1 MDRKEKCE
9 RVILTPNERKLL
21 RDVKRH
27 PHRKCSQ
34 AEVWP
39 LYTMGLVQPD
49 TAGTDALGQPVL
61 KDTYCVSR
69 FYEVYRAYQCSKH
82 RALFLSSLW
91 LPILVSVLTNLTI
104 NELQRLWPLLLQ
116 WFSTRP

>member
-21 RDVKRH
+21 RDIKRH

-49 TAGTDALGQPVL
+49 TAGTDALGQPIL
-61 KDTYCVSR
+61 KDTYCVSG
-69 FYEVYRAYQCSKH
+69 FYWVYRAHK
-82 RALFLSSLW
+82 RSLLKDKLLTAFW
-91 LPILVSVLTNLTI
+91 LPMLVSFITALLTTAPQWLPVF
-104 NELQRLWPLLLQ
+104 LQAR
-116 WFSTRP
+116 

>member
-9 RVILTPNERKLL
+9 RVILTPDERKLL
-21 RDVKRH
+21 RDIKRH
-27 PHRKCSQ
+27 PHKKCSQ

-49 TAGTDALGQPVL
+49 TAGTDALGQPIP
-61 KDTYCVSR
+61 KDTYCISG
-69 FYEVYRAYQCSKH
+69 FYWVYRAYQCSKH

-91 LPILVSVLTNLTI
+91 LPILVSIITNLTI
-104 NELQRLWPLLLQ
+104 SALQRLWPLLLQ
-116 WFSTRP
+116 WFSTHP